1 MRFEPTHL
9 LAGAALAVLAACTMY
24 GNPEQQEANIIS
36 PGNFRAGSGQI
47 TQVGVL
53 PNKRPAADGSEDRN
67 LYRLY
72 LRMDPPAGTQSV
84 DVDRGHFMAGEYVE
98 LTNDGRVV
106 RVSGTTLNE
115 ARSGSPPRR

>member
-9 LAGAALAVLAACTMY
+9 LWCAALAVLAASTMY
-24 GNPEQQEANIIS
+24 ATSEQQEANIIS
-36 PGNFRAGSGQI
+36 PGNFGAGSGEI

-53 PNKRPAADGSEDRN
+53 PNKRPAGDGSEDRN

-84 DVDRGHFMAGEYVE
+84 DVDRGHLMARAAGEP
-98 LTNDGRVV
+98 
-106 RVSGTTLNE
+106 S
-115 ARSGSPPRR
+115 

>member
-1 MRFEPTHL
+1 MRIEPTHL
-9 LAGAALAVLAACTMY
+9 LACAALAVLAACTMY
-24 GNPEQQEANIIS
+24 GNQEQQEANIIS

-53 PNKRPAADGSEDRN
+53 PNKRPAGDGSEDRN

-106 RVSGTTLNE
+106 RLSGTTLNE